1 MSRAWIVGSLML
13 TAGLFGGCLAVDVS
27 EPRARPGAG
36 ITVWGTGKVAVVP
49 DTALAHLGVELR
61 APSLSDATAQAARQM
76 QAVLERLKTLGVS
89 ERDITTVAYSVD
101 PVTAPRRSED
111 EGARIAGYRVVNV
124 VQVRIRE
131 LTAVGRLVEAA
142 MAAGATTIRG
152 VRFRVS
158 DPARAEAEARA
169 LAVRDAQTKAGQL
182 AEAAG
187 LRLGELVSLT
197 DGGPLPRPELG
208 ERFGATVS
216 AAMAP
221 GPVEPG
227 QLEIT
232 VSVTAH
238 YRLAR
243 QGPRPSRRRPS
254 GRRARWRR
262 SRRAVRGRPAPAP
275 ARPAP

>member
-1 MSRAWIVGSLML
+1 MSRAWIGPCLVLTVGLL
-13 TAGLFGGCLAVDVS
+13 GGCVAVEVP

-36 ITVWGTGKVAVVP
+36 ITVSGTGKVTVVP

-61 APSLSDATAQAARQM
+61 APSLSDATAQASRQM
-76 QAVLERLKTLGVS
+76 QAVLERLRALGVA
-89 ERDITTVAYSVD
+89 ERDIATVAYSVD
-101 PVTAPRRSED
+101 PVTAARRD
-111 EGARIAGYRVVNV
+111 GDDGARIVGYRVVNV

-131 LTAVGRLVEAA
+131 LAAVGRLVEAA

-152 VRFRVS
+152 VRFTLA

-169 LAVRDAQTKAGQL
+169 LAVQDAQARAGQL
-182 AEAAG
+182 AAGAG
-187 LRLGELVSLT
+187 LRLGELVSLSEGVPT
-197 DGGPLPRPELG
+197 PRPLLA
-208 ERFGATVS
+208 ERFGGTVS

-227 QLEIT
+227 QLEIV

-243 QGPRPSRRRPS
+243 
-254 GRRARWRR
+254 
-262 SRRAVRGRPAPAP
+262 
-275 ARPAP
+275 